1 MSDKL
6 WQPLTSAI
14 ANAMGPLLSRKG
26 EEIRPPVRFDARRPA
41 SQSS

>member
-6 WQPLTSAI
+6 WQPPHLPI

-26 EEIRPPVRFDARRPA
+26 RGDPA
-41 SQSS
+41 AGSI